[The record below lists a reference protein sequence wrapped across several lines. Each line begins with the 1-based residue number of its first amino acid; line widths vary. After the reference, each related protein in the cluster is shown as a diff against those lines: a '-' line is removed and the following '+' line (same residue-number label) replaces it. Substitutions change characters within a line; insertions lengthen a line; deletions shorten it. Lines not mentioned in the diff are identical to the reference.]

1 MARIGFDVAP
11 LHRPHP
17 RGVVRVVGEV
27 VGELERRGRLE
38 VVRLAP
44 GPGVGLLGWR
54 QRELPRLERELDLAG
69 IHSFQSAFPLRGAGR
84 RVQTV
89 HELPWRH
96 GVRENADLAHR
107 LWAWLG
113 PRRAARVLV
122 PTEHVARDLRRGRR
136 GPDRIEVVP
145 HGVGPPF
152 GDEPPAGTL
161 DEALFGRLGLPQR
174 ALVVAPGATRP
185 KKNLRALLHGVARL
199 AGRGGPRLHVVVT
212 GAPTPELRA
221 DLGLVSR
228 LGLASHVST
237 PGELSDQDLAALYRL
252 AVASAVLSVSEGF
265 GLPVLESLAC
275 GTPVLVPHDSAQSEV
290 AGEGGFRADAAD
302 PDSVADAL
310 ARAHSEREELRYTL
324 ADSVRERTWSRCA
337 EHVEAIWE
345 RLLG

>member
-1 MARIGFDVAP
+1 MARIGFDVAA

-17 RGVVRVVGEV
+17 RGVVRVVSEV
-27 VGELERRGRLE
+27 TGELERRGRIE

-44 GPGVGLLGWR
+44 EPRAGLLGWR
-54 QRELPRLERELDLAG
+54 QRELPRLERDLELAG
-69 IHSFQSAFPLRGAGR
+69 IHSFQSAFPVRGRGL

-89 HELPWRH
+89 HELPWRR

-113 PRRAARVLV
+113 PRRADRVLV
-122 PTEHVARDLRRGRR
+122 PSEHVARDLRGRR
-136 GPDRIEVVP
+136 PGLGRIEVVP

-174 ALVVAPGATRP
+174 PLVVAPGATRP
-185 KKNLRALLHGVARL
+185 KKNLPALLHGVARL

-212 GAPTPELRA
+212 GAPTATLRA

-237 PGELSDQDLAALYRL
+237 PGELDDDDLAALYRL
-252 AVASAVLSVSEGF
+252 AVATAVLSLSEGF

-275 GTPVLVPHDSAQSEV
+275 GTPVLVPRGSAQSEV
-290 AGEGGFRADAAD
+290 AGEAGFAVDAGD
-302 PDSVADAL
+302 PDSVAEAL
-310 ARAHSEREELRYTL
+310 ARAHDEREELRHAL
-324 ADSVRERTWSRCA
+324 SDGVRDRTWSRTA
-337 EHVEAIWE
+337 ERVEAVWE
-345 RLLG
+345 RLLR